1 MPFWDLD
8 EPDSF
13 AYLSVGI
20 FPLLPGGSWDD
31 GSAGGGVAAVLSLI
45 QKLRAIDPAAR
56 PSAYVAATELE
67 VILSAHLRRVGGNAH
82 KLYLETHI

>member
-1 MPFWDLD
+1 MR
-8 EPDSF
+8 
-13 AYLSVGI
+13 
-20 FPLLPGGSWDD
+20 GGAEVSEV
-31 GSAGGGVAAVLSLI
+31 GGGVAAVLSLI